1 MPFLEEVLASDIS
14 YGSGFSASY
23 AVQIVET
30 LVNRY
35 AVAKH
40 PYKMASFSIRFGNKT
55 LEDQILK
62 VFDLFDRCGGM
73 AGGFRILHRADFSTN
88 NYTGVPTLGDQ
99 LALPIDEDAGTYQ
112 MVEWFGPQGTL
123 TTRRR
128 LLKKIVAGSAL
139 VGIETSPGVYG
150 SPPMGTTVNYNTGV
164 ITLGSP
170 FDSNG
175 GTVVFGCYFH
185 IPVAFNSDLNNI
197 DWQTRL
203 ATNEYLLSSSIDLIE
218 VLNPEDIA

>member
-14 YGSGFSASY
+14 YGSGFSAAY
-23 AVQIVET
+23 AVDITET

-40 PYKMASFSIRFGNKT
+40 PYKIASFSIRFGNKT
-55 LEDQILK
+55 LADQILK

-88 NYTGVPTLGDQ
+88 NYIGTPTMSDQ

-112 MVEWFGPQGTL
+112 MIEWFGDQGDL

-128 LLKKIVAGSAL
+128 RLKKIVAGSAL
-139 VGIETSPGVYG
+139 VGTETSPGVYAAA
-150 SPPMGTTVNYNTGV
+150 PMGTTVDYNTGI
-164 ITLGSP
+164 ITLGTP
-170 FDSNG
+170 FDSSG
-175 GTVVFGCYFH
+175 GNVVFGCYFH
-185 IPVAFNSDLNNI
+185 IPVAFNTDLNNV

-203 ATNEYLLSSSIDLIE
+203 ANNEYILSSSIDLVE
-218 VLNPEDIA
+218 VLNPESIA

>member
-14 YGSGFSASY
+14 YGSGFSASF
-23 AVQIVET
+23 AVEVTET

-40 PYKMASFSIRFGNKT
+40 PYKMARFSIRFGNKT
-55 LEDQILK
+55 LDEQILK

-73 AGGFRILHRADFSTN
+73 AGGFRVLHRADFSTN
-88 NYTGVPTLGDQ
+88 NYVGVPTTSDQ
-99 LALPIDEDAGTYQ
+99 LALAIDEDAGTYQ
-112 MVEWFGPQGTL
+112 MVEWFGTQGVL

-139 VGIETSPGVYG
+139 VAVELSPGIYTAA
-150 SPPMGTTVNYNTGV
+150 PMGTTVDYNTGI
-164 ITLGSP
+164 ITLGTP
-170 FDSNG
+170 FDSSG
-175 GTVVFGCYFH
+175 GNVVFGCYFH
-185 IPVAFNSDLNNI
+185 IPVMFATDLNNV

-203 ATNEYLLSSSIDLIE
+203 ASNDYLLSSSIDLIE
-218 VLNPEDIA
+218 VLNPENIA

>member
-14 YGSGFSASY
+14 YGSAFGASF
-23 AVQIVET
+23 AVEIIET
-30 LVNRY
+30 MVNRY

-40 PYKMASFSIRFGNKT
+40 PYKIANFSIRFGNKT
-55 LEDQILK
+55 LDDQIVK
-62 VFDLFDRCGGM
+62 VLDVFDRCGGM

-88 NYTGVPTLGDQ
+88 NHIDTPTIGDQ
-99 LALPIDEDAGTYQ
+99 LALPIDEDLGTYQ
-112 MVEWFGPQGTL
+112 MVQWFGEQGIL

-139 VGIETSPGVYG
+139 VGIETSPGVYAEAVG
-150 SPPMGTTVNYNTGV
+150 ATVDYNTGI
-164 ITLGSP
+164 ITLGTP

-185 IPVAFNSDLNNI
+185 IPVAFNTDLNNV

>member
-14 YGSGFSASY
+14 YGSAFSASF
-23 AVQIVET
+23 AVEVIET
-30 LVNRY
+30 MVNRY

-40 PYKMASFSIRFGNKT
+40 PYKVASFSIRFGNKT
-55 LEDQILK
+55 LDDQILK

-73 AGGFRILHRADFSTN
+73 AGGFRILHKADFSTN
-88 NYTGVPTLGDQ
+88 NYTGVPTLSDQ

-112 MVEWFGPQGTL
+112 MVEWFGEQGTL

-128 LLKKIVAGSAL
+128 LLKKIVAGSELIA
-139 VGIETSPGVYG
+139 IETSPGVYAAA
-150 SPPMGTTVNYNTGV
+150 PMGTTVDYNTGI
-164 ITLGSP
+164 ITLGDP
-170 FDSNG
+170 FDSSG
-175 GTVVFGCYFH
+175 GNVVFGCYFH
-185 IPVAFNSDLNNI
+185 IPVMFTTDLNNV

-218 VLNPEDIA
+218 VLNPENIA